1 MKSLRIPL
9 LLATATGLFQFAAQA
24 NDIEPG
30 KEFYTA
36 IKAADRKSVV

>member
-1 MKSLRIPL
+1 MIENCSKPRHDLGHSLAGSAPH
-9 LLATATGLFQFAAQA
+9 QA

-36 IKAADRKSVV
+36 LRITSHRP